1 MNDLIIIH
9 PLLIINILSQIID
22 NKPFD
27 LYTKNT
33 IGIIM
38 GKKKLKMYS
47 CINGFN
53 IPSEKIYSSS
63 WFLDYNFV
71 EKMILMLSRI
81 NSKEKIIGW
90 YLFSLN
96 NHKIDSNLLNSINKL
111 IKSSIYVLFCLNVD
125 KKKLYIKGFNSHVNE
140 RNILIINN
148 KIKSIIGLSESEN
161 IVLQNYH
168 KNFFQVKTK
177 CQTIGAWKNSIKQI
191 NNKFRDINMSNG
203 LDKVKIRKIFKILKK
218 FLLVKVCSK
227 NSFRLINSILILLSK
242 INKCLVHMEFVI
254 KSYFK

>member
-27 LYTKNT
+27 LYNKNK

-38 GKKKLKMYS
+38 GKKKLTMYS

-90 YLFSLN
+90 YLFSIN
-96 NHKIDSNLLNSINKL
+96 NHKIDSNLVNSVNKL

-140 RNILIINN
+140 SNILGLNN
-148 KIKSIIGLSESEN
+148 KIKCVIGLTESEN
-161 IVLQNYH
+161 IVLRNYH
-168 KNFFQVKTK
+168 KNFSQVNTK
-177 CQTIGAWKNSIKQI
+177 YQTIGVLKSSIKQI
-191 NNKFRDINMSNG
+191 NNKFRDISMNNG
-203 LDKVKIRKIFKILKK
+203 SDKVKIRKIFKILKK
-218 FLLVKVCSK
+218 FLLIKFFSR

-242 INKCLVHMEFVI
+242 INKCLGHMESVI